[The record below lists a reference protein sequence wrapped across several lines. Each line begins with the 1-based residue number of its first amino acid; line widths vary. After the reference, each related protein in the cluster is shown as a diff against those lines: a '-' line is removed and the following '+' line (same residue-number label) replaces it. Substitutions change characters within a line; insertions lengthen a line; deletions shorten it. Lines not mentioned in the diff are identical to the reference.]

1 MDEKD
6 IKELIEQEVTRQ
18 LKDKKNKYHIFGNK
32 KKVHA
37 GERVV
42 LQNTLFNVISGE
54 IHIGDY
60 AFFGHNC
67 MVLTGSHDIT
77 ETNNYARQKAV
88 PQSGNDIIIGK
99 GVWIGSGAIVIGP
112 ATIGENSVIG
122 AGSVVLPGK
131 YESNSFYAGY
141 PAKYIK
147 NIDID
152 KT

>member
-18 LKDKKNKYHIFGNK
+18 LNDKKNRYHIFGNK

-37 GERVV
+37 GKRVV
-42 LQNTLFNVISGE
+42 LQNTLFNVMSGE

-77 ETNNYARQKAV
+77 ETNYARQKAV
-88 PQSGNDIIIGK
+88 PESGNDIIIGK
-99 GVWIGSGAIVIGP
+99 GVWIGSGAIIIGP
-112 ATIGENSVIG
+112 TTIGENSVIG

-141 PAKYIK
+141 PATFKKEIK
-147 NIDID
+147 L
-152 KT
+152 